1 MNFGM
6 EKELDILTLIPQRP
20 PMVMVDALVH
30 FDPVASETTLTV
42 REDNILVEEGRLTA
56 YGLLENIAQTCAARI
71 GYINLRNSDAVR
83 IGVIGALRNMM
94 IHSLPAIGEE
104 VRTRIEIQ
112 EEVFGMTLAAATCR
126 CGERLLAEGTI
137 KIALL

>member
-1 MNFGM
+1 
-6 EKELDILTLIPQRP
+6 
-20 PMVMVDALVH
+20 MVMVDALVH

-112 EEVFGMTLAAATCR
+112 EEVFGMTLAAAISR